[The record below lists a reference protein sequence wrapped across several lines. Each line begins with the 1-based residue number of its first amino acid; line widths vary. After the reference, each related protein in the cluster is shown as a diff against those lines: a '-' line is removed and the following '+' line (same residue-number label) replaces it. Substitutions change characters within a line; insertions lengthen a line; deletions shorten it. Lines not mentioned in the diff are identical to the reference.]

1 MNVLHWPYLVQ
12 PDTWGYSHIG
22 GCCSSS
28 LKLLY
33 LLQPISLHQLL
44 LQFLTLNGKAK
55 LMLRHKGFLNKWRN
69 SMNKMKF
76 NGLMAITLTLV
87 LGSSSAIAGV
97 VDPDC
102 DAGDAAKSTAMK
114 ATVGAGGRCTPA
126 EAAKDM
132 TKEAVGIEDKG
143 PLSRNKKDE
152 GLAKK
157 ATKKALD

>member
-1 MNVLHWPYLVQ
+1 MN
-12 PDTWGYSHIG
+12 
-22 GCCSSS
+22 
-28 LKLLY
+28 
-33 LLQPISLHQLL
+33 
-44 LQFLTLNGKAK
+44 N
-55 LMLRHKGFLNKWRN
+55 
-69 SMNKMKF
+69 MKF

-87 LGSSSAIAGV
+87 LGNSSAIAGV

-114 ATVGAGGRCTPA
+114 ATVGVGGRCTPA

-143 PLSRNKKDE
+143 PLNRNKKDE